1 MEEFREHNL
10 SEQNW
15 NQVTEEVRKNWASLS
30 EADISR
36 IEHDFDS
43 LADLVA
49 VKTGLTHEETEQRLD
64 DIIARCGTQTTMD
77 IDPSVSRS
85 ASGSAGTLGSGTIE
99 DDSEE
104 QAP

>member
-1 MEEFREHNL
+1 MDQLKEHNL

-15 NQVTEEVRKNWASLS
+15 NEVTNEVRRKWAGLS
-30 EADISR
+30 EADLNR

-77 IDPSVSRS
+77 INPSVSR
-85 ASGSAGTLGSGTIE
+85 GAGTLDSGTIE